1 MQYRARS
8 EYSVICR
15 AVNTAPEL
23 WHFDG
28 LRHWFFQNPESF
40 QLISARCSATR
51 IVSKDYES
59 AYAPY
64 PALNS
69 TRTRDGDIMPG
80 LNRTF
85 VIPSLVLVL
94 LGTMAAQ
101 TQNYV
106 AKFNTGGTIVNSSLF
121 DNGNLGIGTAAPRNI
136 VDIIG
141 SNAVLNID
149 NRTFNAG
156 TVGLQ
161 LLHVNGEG
169 NQQKVAIFSDATGYW
184 GKGNLRFAV
193 NTIDNESNVSLS
205 DTRLFI
211 DANTGNIGVA
221 TTTPGQKLEVN
232 GNLKLSAGSGGR
244 LYFPDGTSQGSA
256 ATGTITGVL
265 PGGGLTGG
273 GYSGTVVLGVDSTVA
288 RLNQNQ
294 TFSGVQT
301 FVTTATAFGANFYNN
316 NGGDV
321 IRAICYNANWIT
333 GYCMRLDSYGILH
346 SINFSSNPDFAESV
360 VPSGDKQG
368 YGPGDV
374 LVIDA
379 TDKQRFTVTNQ
390 PYSRLVAG
398 VYSTQPGFVGSSH
411 PLADIKSI
419 DFSREVPMAVV
430 GIVPC
435 KVSDENGPIL
445 AGDLLVTSSIPG
457 FAMRGTDPNRLVGAV
472 VGKALEP
479 LQSGK
484 GAIQILVSLQ

>member
-1 MQYRARS
+1 MNHCRFAFSPRS
-8 EYSVICR
+8 FSEKAKLLQALTLHFFTPHIISVRC
-15 AVNTAPEL
+15 
-23 WHFDG
+23 
-28 LRHWFFQNPESF
+28 ESGRCF
-40 QLISARCSATR
+40 TSALISTR
-51 IVSKDYES
+51 SRGGEI
-59 AYAPY
+59 
-64 PALNS
+64 
-69 TRTRDGDIMPG
+69 IPG
-80 LNRTF
+80 VNRTF
-85 VIPSLVLVL
+85 VIPFLVFVL
-94 LGTMAAQ
+94 PGTMAAQ

-193 NTIDNESNVSLS
+193 NTTDNESNVSLS

-273 GYSGTVVLGVDSTVA
+273 GYSGKC
-288 RLNQNQ
+288 
-294 TFSGVQT
+294 
-301 FVTTATAFGANFYNN
+301 
-316 NGGDV
+316 
-321 IRAICYNANWIT
+321 RAW
-333 GYCMRLDSYGILH
+333 
-346 SINFSSNPDFAESV
+346 
-360 VPSGDKQG
+360 
-368 YGPGDV
+368 
-374 LVIDA
+374 
-379 TDKQRFTVTNQ
+379 
-390 PYSRLVAG
+390 SR
-398 VYSTQPGFVGSSH
+398 QHGS
-411 PLADIKSI
+411 
-419 DFSREVPMAVV
+419 
-430 GIVPC
+430 
-435 KVSDENGPIL
+435 
-445 AGDLLVTSSIPG
+445 
-457 FAMRGTDPNRLVGAV
+457 
-472 VGKALEP
+472 
-479 LQSGK
+479 
-484 GAIQILVSLQ
+484 

>member
-1 MQYRARS
+1 M
-8 EYSVICR
+8 
-15 AVNTAPEL
+15 
-23 WHFDG
+23 
-28 LRHWFFQNPESF
+28 
-40 QLISARCSATR
+40 
-51 IVSKDYES
+51 
-59 AYAPY
+59 
-64 PALNS
+64 
-69 TRTRDGDIMPG
+69 
-80 LNRTF
+80 NRTF

-193 NTIDNESNVSLS
+193 NTTDNESNVSLS

-273 GYSGTVVLGVDSTVA
+273 GYSGNVVLGVDSTVA
-288 RLNQNQ
+288 RTSSSQSFTGNQ
-294 TFSGVQT
+294 TIYGNLALGITNGSGGGFS
-301 FVTTATAFGANFYNN
+301 A
-316 NGGDV
+316 NGGAWV
-321 IRAICYNANWIT
+321 SNNYGGTPFYIVCVNLGTCLYQSQNGSLSVT
-333 GYCMRLDSYGILH
+333 GYVYKAGGTFKIDHPLDPANKFLYHSFVESPDMKNIYDGIVMLDDSGEAWVSLPDWFEALNRDFRYQLTAIGAPPAGIYIASEISGNKFKVAGGAPKMKVSWQVTGIRQDAYAKAHPLPVEEDKPKEYKGYYLH
-346 SINFSSNPDFAESV
+346 PQEF
-360 VPSGDKQG
+360 
-368 YGPGDV
+368 
-374 LVIDA
+374 
-379 TDKQRFTVTNQ
+379 NQ
-390 PYSRLVAG
+390 P
-398 VYSTQPGFVGSSH
+398 
-411 PLADIKSI
+411 
-419 DFSREVPMAVV
+419 
-430 GIVPC
+430 
-435 KVSDENGPIL
+435 
-445 AGDLLVTSSIPG
+445 
-457 FAMRGTDPNRLVGAV
+457 
-472 VGKALEP
+472 
-479 LQSGK
+479 
-484 GAIQILVSLQ
+484 VSLGIGTLQGKEGTAH